1 MHFSSIFDTIFSG
14 DSMNQE
20 KIGQFIKSLRKEN
33 NLTQK
38 ELADKY
44 GVTYQAVSKW
54 ENGKNIPDIAI
65 LKEMSKDFNI
75 NIDDLLEGNKTKKNK
90 KKYLILAFICIL
102 FLILVITIIVNKD
115 DYEFKT
121 LSTTCSNFTISGS
134 ISYNKDKSS
143 IYISNIKYCGGDDN
157 TIYDNIKAT
166 LYETHNDTTKKISD
180 YKQINNI
187 TLEDYLQ
194 KLEFVID
201 NYAQACKNYTDN
213 SLYIEI
219 LATENDKTTNYK
231 IPLTLTSCE

>member
-1 MHFSSIFDTIFSG
+1 MD
-14 DSMNQE
+14 QE

-75 NIDDLLEGNKTKKNK
+75 NIDELLEGSKVKKRK
-90 KKYLILAFICIL
+90 KKYFFIVFLGIFLLLLIIA
-102 FLILVITIIVNKD
+102 IIFNKD

-121 LSTTCSNFTISGS
+121 LSTSCANFTISGS

-143 IYISNIKYCGGDDN
+143 IYISNIKYCGGDDK
-157 TIYDNIKAT
+157 TIYDNIEAT
-166 LYETHNDTTKKISD
+166 LYETHNDTIKKISE
-180 YKQINNI
+180 YKKISNI

-201 NYAQACKNYTDN
+201 NYVQACKNYTDN

-219 LATENDKTTNYK
+219 LAGEKEKTTNYK

>member
-1 MHFSSIFDTIFSG
+1 MD
-14 DSMNQE
+14 QE

-33 NLTQK
+33 KLTQK

-65 LKEMSKDFNI
+65 LKELSKDFNI
-75 NIDDLLEGNKTKKNK
+75 NIDELLEGNKLK
-90 KKYLILAFICIL
+90 KKKKFIFMAFL
-102 FLILVITIIVNKD
+102 GILVLLLFIVIVYNKD

-121 LSTTCSNFTISGS
+121 LSSSCANFTISGS

-143 IYISNIKYCGGDDN
+143 IYISNIKYCGGDDK
-157 TIYDNIKAT
+157 TIYDNIEST
-166 LYETHNDTTKKISD
+166 LYETHNDTIKKISE
-180 YKQINNI
+180 YKEIRNM

-201 NYAQACKNYTDN
+201 NYVQACKNYTDN

-219 LATENDKTTNYK
+219 LATKNEKTTNYK
-231 IPLTLTSCE
+231 IPLTLISCE

>member
-14 DSMNQE
+14 DSMDQE

-38 ELADKY
+38 DLAEKY

-90 KKYLILAFICIL
+90 KKYLILGFICLLFFIL
-102 FLILVITIIVNKD
+102 LIIVIINKD

-134 ISYNKDKSS
+134 IAYNKDKSS

-157 TIYDNIKAT
+157 TVYDNIEAT
-166 LYETHNDTTKKISD
+166 LYETHNDTIKKISD
-180 YKQINNI
+180 YKELNNI

-201 NYAQACKNYTDN
+201 NYTQACKNYTDN

-231 IPLTLTSCE
+231 IPLTLSTCE